1 MILIDVK
8 YEQLS
13 YELEKATLT
22 EEEEGDKNKTSRK
35 QIELIHN

>member
-22 EEEEGDKNKTSRK
+22 EEEGGKNKTSRK